1 MKTSTKCCPAR
12 FNISREDNFVLSDRP
27 QCDNKTL
34 DNNKIAVDYGGV
46 TIVDCHLD
54 SQPPVTQVYWIS
66 SKQGHQARLPPT
78 SFTLMEGFS
87 RLSYQ
92 PDREADYGELLC
104 YGVNSVGS
112 QLEPCVFSI
121 EAAGNFHKD

>member
-1 MKTSTKCCPAR
+1 MCG
-12 FNISREDNFVLSDRP
+12 
-27 QCDNKTL
+27 NKSL
-34 DNNKIAVDYGGV
+34 ENSKIAVDYGGV

-54 SQPPVTQVYWIS
+54 SNPPVSQVYWIS
-66 SKQGHQARLPPT
+66 SKQGQQSRISPT
-78 SFTLMEGFS
+78 FFTLMEGFS

-121 EAAGNFHKD
+121 EAAGKFHKD